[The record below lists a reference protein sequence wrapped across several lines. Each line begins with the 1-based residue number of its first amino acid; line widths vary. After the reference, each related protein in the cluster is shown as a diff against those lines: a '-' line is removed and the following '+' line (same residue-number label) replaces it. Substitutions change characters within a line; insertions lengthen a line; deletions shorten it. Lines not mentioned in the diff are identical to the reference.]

1 MRDRDKHNQPP
12 YPYGVVK
19 IFFLCEA
26 MGGDFVPNAETTE
39 RGYFPEDALPPL
51 AGEKCT
57 EEQVRMCF
65 AAYRAA
71 SWSVRFD

>member
-1 MRDRDKHNQPP
+1 MLFRS
-12 YPYGVVK
+12 
-19 IFFLCEA
+19 
-26 MGGDFVPNAETTE
+26 VPNAETTE